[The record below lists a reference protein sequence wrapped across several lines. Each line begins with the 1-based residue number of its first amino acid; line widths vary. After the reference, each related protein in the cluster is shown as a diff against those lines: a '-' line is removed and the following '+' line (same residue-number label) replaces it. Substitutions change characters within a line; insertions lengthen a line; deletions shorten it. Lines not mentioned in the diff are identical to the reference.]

1 MVKPTISKPRRT
13 YAPRKPRVK
22 MPTAKSKNFKSAV
35 VSVMNSELETKKRSV
50 ILGGATDT
58 VPINIKASGLAD
70 SAYGAHV
77 GNVFGFNQLTID
89 QGTSQNQRIGRKIE
103 NCTLWFKGCIQATFH
118 NESTN
123 TNQFPFDVYM
133 IVYKDKL
140 APNTNVPDN
149 LKMNDAG
156 KGVKITG
163 TPLNFM
169 LPWNKSR
176 YVIYSNKRIARF
188 KPMPIDRPE
197 VIDTTLQNPTIGSS
211 DNVAFKYYNCKLPC
225 PKTLEFKA
233 SDNSGASNQV
243 SNAHLGIGFYVINGS
258 GAALGASQIRA
269 TIFPSATLYFKD
281 A

>member
-1 MVKPTISKPRRT
+1 MVKPTINKQRRS

-50 ILGGATDT
+50 ILGTATDV
-58 VPINIKASGLAD
+58 VPANIKASGLTDATQ
-70 SAYGAHV
+70 GCHI
-77 GNVFGFNQLTID
+77 GNVWGTSNLTIA
-89 QGTSQNQRIGRKIE
+89 QGTAQNQRVGRKIE
-103 NCTLWFKGCIQATFH
+103 NCSLWFKGCIQATFH
-118 NESTN
+118 NEATN

-133 IVYKDKL
+133 VVYKDKL
-140 APNTNVPDN
+140 NSNTNVPDY
-149 LKMNDAG
+149 LKMNDSGNATN
-156 KGVKITG
+156 ITG

-233 SDNSGASNQV
+233 APGDTSQV

-258 GAALGASQIRA
+258 GAALSSTQIRA
-269 TIFPSATLYFKD
+269 TVFPSCTLYFKD